1 MKKKHHGKHK
11 MNCRFC
17 ENTLEYVFIDLGK
30 SPLAN
35 SYVKYE
41 DLNKPESTY
50 PLRAFVC
57 SKCFLVQLEEYE
69 SPKNIFTEYAYMSS
83 YSKSMLEHVKD
94 FVDDSIEKFHLDSNS
109 NIVEIAS
116 NDGYLLQFFKNK
128 NIPCYG
134 IEPALN
140 VAKIAEKKGIN
151 TVTKFFSTQTAE
163 ELSKN
168 NKKSDLLIA
177 FNVLPHTPTLNDFVK
192 GLKIML
198 KEKGVIVIQFSA
210 YLLPFLQNTEF
221 DTVYHEHFSF
231 FSVYTLEKIFS
242 SYGLTIFDIEE
253 QTIHGG
259 SMRIYLKHEENDS
272 IKVSSNVTNQIKKEI
287 ENGINK
293 LETYM
298 KFQKRIDKLKSEIW
312 EFFLDAKNKNIVGY
326 GAAAKAT
333 TLLNYCGIDKNILP
347 YVVDLNPYKQNRFLP
362 GTQIPIYDS
371 KKIFETKPD
380 YVLILAWNLKDEI
393 MNQMKEI
400 TEWGGKFITFI
411 PKVQKY

>member
-1 MKKKHHGKHK
+1 MESLE

-17 ENTLEYVFIDLGK
+17 ENTLEHVFIDLGK

-41 DLNKPESTY
+41 DVNKPELTY

-83 YSKSMLEHVKD
+83 YSKSMLKHVKD
-94 FVDDSIEKFHLDSNS
+94 FVDDSIERFHLNSNS
-109 NIVEIAS
+109 NITEIAS

-140 VAKIAEKKGIN
+140 VAKIAEKKGIK

-168 NKKSDLLIA
+168 DKKSDLLIA
-177 FNVLPHTPTLNDFVK
+177 FNVLPHTPVLNDFVK

-210 YLLPFLQNTEF
+210 YLLPFLQNIEF

-242 SYGLTIFDIEE
+242 TYGLTIFDIEE

-259 SMRIYLKHEENDS
+259 SMRIYLKHEGNNS